1 MTIENGLS
9 SPPVIT
15 GNYHRLRLVIVGS
28 VFLLLVS
35 LIVFSVWDGF
45 EDYQEIIKNV
55 EGQSKSY
62 ARALKEHA
70 ERTFS
75 EVDLV
80 IQTAVQQIETRGG
93 LNKLHQADLE
103 KLVITLS
110 SDIPQIGSLA
120 VADATGRMISLSIP
134 SPDELPSVADRK
146 YFKHHKNNRSRAL
159 FISPPF
165 KSRITGKWR
174 FALSRRITTPSGRF
188 AGVVI
193 ATIEISY
200 FENLYLSVV
209 ANKNGR
215 FSLASTD
222 GDYLVLVP
230 STEEV
235 YKNAK
240 KTAAF
245 FRKMVK
251 TTPAQTYH
259 NKRSNIAHEYRI
271 VSYNRLD
278 KYPVV
283 AIMSFGRDEA
293 VAEWRSSAIK
303 RGLTIGVLGLLIII
317 LSRML
322 LQQLKLLDQKV
333 QERTSQ
339 LSLSNRFLVKEIQDR
354 RQIEENLLE
363 HQQQMGK
370 MAIEISLAED
380 RERSRI
386 AGELHDQVGQR
397 LILCKIKLDGLAS
410 DIIDS
415 ESLQTVIE
423 LEKLVEQSLQDI
435 RSLTFQLRPPML
447 SSAGLLASLQW
458 LGAELQRD
466 YDMLVLFE
474 TGQYSTSM
482 KHLRYEIRSVL
493 FYATRELLLNVIK
506 HAGVHSTQV
515 TLLRKADLLEIS
527 VTDTGSG
534 FSIDQ
539 IQKLS
544 PNGGGFGLNNLR
556 QKLEYLG
563 GTLTIDSQPGR
574 GAKVTISLP
583 LHEGLLEE

>member
-146 YFKHHKNNRSRAL
+146 FFKHHKNNRSRSL

-259 NKRSNIAHEYRI
+259 NKRSNIANEYRI

>member
-80 IQTAVQQIETRGG
+80 IQTAIQQIETRGG

-259 NKRSNIAHEYRI
+259 NKRSNIANEYRI

>member
-259 NKRSNIAHEYRI
+259 NKRSNIANEYRI